1 MVPPRA
7 LRAGTPSWRRAPLA
21 ASAVL
26 AALLAAGCGGD
37 DAATGTV
44 IDPAAQAAFDA
55 SQAGWRRERAGMLTQ
70 PGGWASLVGLHW
82 VGPGPHYVGSSAG
95 NGVQLSV
102 GPSHLGMV
110 DVRDGG
116 IRLVPER
123 GVPLTLDGEPLDGA
137 VVLSTDAGAAAPSVV
152 GFDDGRGRLAV
163 IRRGTRH
170 ALRVWHADAA
180 TRTGF
185 KAIEYWPGGTGWV
198 VTGRYTPHPAP
209 RTLEVTDIVGTLE
222 QVANPGTIEFDRDGR
237 THRIEVLDPGLEGAA
252 IAFVDGTSGHGSYGI
267 GRYLDVD
274 LPPSAGPVRLDFNR
288 AYNPPCAFSK
298 FSTCR
303 LTPNANRLDLR
314 VEAGEKAYVA
324 PTTP

>member
-1 MVPPRA
+1 MVPART
-7 LRAGTPSWRRAPLA
+7 LSTAPLRRTGVVV
-21 ASAVL
+21 STVL
-26 AALLAAGCGGD
+26 AVLLAAGCGGE
-37 DAATGTV
+37 DAAAGDG
-44 IDPAAQAAFDA
+44 IDPAAQAVFDA
-55 SQAGWRRERAGMLTQ
+55 SQAGWRRERVEVLTR
-70 PGGWASLVGLHW
+70 PDGWASLVGLHW
-82 VGPGPHYVGSSAG
+82 IGAGPHYVGSSAG
-95 NGVQLSV
+95 NGVRLAV

-123 GVPLTLDGEPLDGA
+123 GVSLTLDGEPLDGA
-137 VVLSTDAGAAAPSVV
+137 VMLSSDADGAAPSVL
-152 GFDDGRGRLAV
+152 GFDDGRGRLSV
-163 IRRGTRH
+163 IRRGTRR
-170 ALRVWHADAA
+170 ALRVWHEDAA

-185 KAIEYWPGGTGWV
+185 KAIEYWPGGADWV
-198 VTGRYTPHPAP
+198 LTGRYIPHAEP
-209 RTLEVTDIVGTLE
+209 RTMEVTDIVGTIE
-222 QVANPGTIEFDRDGR
+222 QVANPGMIEFDRDGR
-237 THRIEVLDPGLEGAA
+237 THRIEVLDPGREGAA

-288 AYNPPCAFSK
+288 AYNPQCAFSK

-324 PTTP
+324 PSTP